1 MSNIINSLW
10 NLQRH
15 GCGKEQGP
23 CYNGLDWNWI
33 LESFFAGWNST
44 LFLHFQKRTVA
55 YFSWNDS
62 DIQKKLWNHTCQLEY
77 ILDGWS
83 YKIYVVLSYFQ
94 SKSLLGKV
102 FTTHIMNTHRI
113 FHFNEYC
120 FVNNAVEI
128 APPIINIIPIWPSNI
143 TDIVRNQCRDIVSTD
158 YRYNLC
164 RNVYCLLWFSRWHD
178 DQI

>member
-1 MSNIINSLW
+1 MWAISIPCEICND
-10 NLQRH
+10 

-33 LESFFAGWNST
+33 LDSFFAGWNST
-44 LFLHFQKRTVA
+44 LFLHFQEDYCLFFFKMIVIYAKEALKSPMSTGK
-55 YFSWNDS
+55 YFVWMKLQGLDVFPSNIM
-62 DIQKKLWNHTCQLEY
+62 DI
-77 ILDGWS
+77 I
-83 YKIYVVLSYFQ
+83 
-94 SKSLLGKV
+94 
-102 FTTHIMNTHRI
+102 NTRRI
-113 FHFNEYC
+113 FHYNEYC